1 MKSAGQTAARL
12 LAALED
18 FASREAVLL
27 QTGQYAEM
35 AEVQRRAAPLVFR
48 LCALASEPDA
58 AAFAGRVAALVARRR
73 ETMVGLQERRNFVRA
88 ERQRLAATSER
99 LRLVSRYGK
108 SSPRLTSE
116 SFPIARSARLNA
128 AV

>member
-1 MKSAGQTAARL
+1 MKPAGQTAARL
-12 LAALED
+12 LTALED

-48 LCALASEPDA
+48 LCALAAEPGASALAD
-58 AAFAGRVAALVARRR
+58 RVAALVGRRR
-73 ETMVGLQERRNFVRA
+73 ETMLGLQERRNFVRA

-108 SSPRLTSE
+108 SASKLTAD
-116 SFPIARSARLNA
+116 SFPVSRPARLNA